1 MSTAEG
7 NLNFRSTLDD
17 SQFQAAIG
25 RMEVNVGSMTD
36 QITNQNGELETFA
49 KKMTEFA
56 NSIFSFESIG
66 EFVKSVAKVRGEY
79 QQLEITFSTLLK
91 SKSSADV
98 LMTNL
103 SSFAG
108 RTPFGLK
115 ETADAARQMLVY
127 GSSTKTVMTEL
138 KMLGEVAIAT
148 SSPIGNLANVYSTLK
163 SKENI
168 SLTDVDDLAKTGIP
182 IYEELAEILSKSK
195 EKVSELVSTGQVG
208 FPLIEEA
215 FQRMTNVGGS
225 FYGVMSTQSQ
235 TLNGQLEHLNSSW
248 ETMLNTLGQNQEGLL
263 GNGIEAAIALVD
275 NYERVIEA
283 IQGLVIIYGAYKTAL
298 AVTNIAIMFS
308 ATVTNSL
315 GVATRVWSGIEV
327 LQYGILV
334 AKEKIITVLT
344 SKQTALMLS
353 TAAYTAAIGALVA
366 IGYSYLQYQ
375 DAAEIAEESL
385 EKARRKGAVAF
396 EDEEERIKGLINI
409 ISDYTRTKVEQ
420 KAAYDELNATTNGV
434 LEKYSLEA
442 VAAGGADGAIRSYLN
457 SVKSA
462 ASVESEY
469 SSYKELEK
477 KLKALNTD
485 GIEAVGTLDKLWI
498 SLKRTFAPTSQG
510 LSWSSWLNE
519 LTSGSA
525 AEAGIIN
532 DRKNTFLNAQKDIL
546 KGKNGKGVQGKI
558 AEEKDARNESLTGLK
573 GAGYQKFNNVFAQG
587 NIMSNFDKLLKLA
600 PNKAA
605 LTKLK
610 GTTEGIIDA
619 LAPGD
624 ESILNYRK
632 KVDKLDKVLK
642 QYSSQNKPVNPKN
655 DERKKFLEELKRE
668 AGSGSKTEEEGLQ
681 GIINK
686 YAGKLSK
693 AKEIKA
699 GSEAISIIKQLQVR
713 DTDKFLAEKDILN
726 LKGEISS
733 KKTLFAEY
741 EEFKTKVGKEEADK
755 RFKLSLN
762 NFEDYGAYLRSK
774 EAELNSKKDPTVADK
789 KKLAILSAESTEFA
803 KQKQDQETER
813 FVKAYKEAETF
824 AQKKLAL
831 EKDFDEKVRA
841 LKKGQGGKIDD
852 EQLKNL
858 KAGHD
863 AGINAAKEEA
873 FQKSVIYKKL
883 SKDTLILTRE
893 QIEKQIATMRSLLD
907 DPSITGDVKSGIAG
921 NLKDLEVRLHSGVG
935 KSNFQAL
942 ERRKNDIVRNLGE
955 RNSRTGED
963 PVNEKAI
970 KDLNAELVEV
980 KSKMDDINATGLKAF
995 MNDLKDNKALQGLS
1009 TGLGLA
1015 SNAAST
1021 MSQALGGVDTEAGY
1035 TLDTIGQLA
1044 GAAADVA
1051 GSIVSGDP
1059 AKMVG
1064 SAIKAVGTLFS
1075 IGKRVREMN
1084 EKARKEV
1091 EDFYSNAIK
1100 GEREYQDSLKERA
1113 LQSVRDNKTTLQ
1125 GIKDELKIRQSQ
1137 IAGWK
1142 AESDEIMGKL
1152 GGMSS
1157 IASETYKHGTWFRK
1171 AKVIKTYDSL
1181 EGKDYKQLSQLLSQ
1195 GKLEGDAKALVER
1208 LKELEQKGYDAEKAI
1223 ADLAKQTSEIFT
1235 GTTSDNLANS
1245 LLGMFKEGK
1254 TGAQDLA
1261 DFFKQ
1266 TMDDAA
1272 LSIFKNKVLAEA
1284 METFYGEFAK
1294 KAKSDETLTDTEIGE
1309 LQTLFDRL
1317 MGDAGRQFEELKKIT
1332 GQNLGAP
1339 KEDKNPGSPAT
1350 TESTGS
1356 NTIKREMTEETGG
1369 ILTGLW
1375 RGQFDLTRQLVSQSA
1390 EQTLVVSAVGTTAAQ
1405 LLNIARANFDVA
1417 LKIESNTFRTA
1428 NNTDGISGKLDQI
1441 ITNTQSSMGTRSLG

>member
-98 LMTNL
+98 LMANL

-148 SSPIGNLANVYSTLK
+148 SSPIGNLANVYSALK

-298 AVTNIAIMFS
+298 AVTNIAIIFS
-308 ATVTNSL
+308 ATATNSL
-315 GVATRVWSGIEV
+315 GAATRVWSAIEV

-353 TAAYTAAIGALVA
+353 TAAYTAVIGALVA

-558 AEEKDARNESLTGLK
+558 AEEKDARNETLTGLK
-573 GAGYQKFNNVFAQG
+573 GGEYQKFNNVFAQG

-713 DTDKFLAEKDILN
+713 DTDKFLAEKDIMN

-789 KKLAILSAESTEFA
+789 KKLAILSDESTEFA

-942 ERRKNDIVRNLGE
+942 ERRKNAIVSNLGE
-955 RNSRTGED
+955 RSSRTGEKD

-980 KSKMDDINATGLKAF
+980 KSKMDDINARGLKGF
-995 MNDLKDNKALQGLS
+995 MNSLKDNKALQGLS

-1015 SNAAST
+1015 SDAASM

-1035 TLDTIGQLA
+1035 TMDTIGQLA
-1044 GAAADVA
+1044 GAAGDLA

-1059 AKMVG
+1059 AKIVG

-1084 EKARKEV
+1084 EKAKKEV
-1091 EDFYSNAIK
+1091 ADFYSNAIK

-1113 LQSVRDNKTTLQ
+1113 LQRVRDNKTALN
-1125 GIKDELKIRQSQ
+1125 GIKDELKIRQDQ
-1137 IAGWK
+1137 MAGWK
-1142 AESDEIMGKL
+1142 QESEEIMGKL
-1152 GGMSS
+1152 SGMSS

-1171 AKVIKTYDSL
+1171 AKVIKTYESL
-1181 EGKDYKQLSQLLSQ
+1181 EGKDYGQLSQLLSQ

-1208 LKELEQKGYDAEKAI
+1208 LKELEQKGFDAEKAI
-1223 ADLAKQTSEIFT
+1223 ADLAKQTNEIFT
-1235 GTTSDNLANS
+1235 GTNSDNLTNS

-1272 LSIFKNKVLAEA
+1272 LSIFKNKILAGA
-1284 METFYGEFAK
+1284 MENFYKEFAK
-1294 KAKSDETLTDTEIGE
+1294 RGVSGEELTDTEISE
-1309 LQTLFDRL
+1309 LEGIFNNS
-1317 MGDAGRQFEELKKIT
+1317 MANAAKEYEALKKIT
-1332 GQNLGAP
+1332 GRDPSSGGAGP
-1339 KEDKNPGSPAT
+1339 SGL
-1350 TESTGS
+1350 TGAS
-1356 NTIKREMTEETGG
+1356 SIKREITEETAGV
-1369 ILTGLW
+1369 LTGLW
-1375 RGQFDLTRQLVSQSA
+1375 RGQFDLTKQLV
-1390 EQTLVVSAVGTTAAQ
+1390 TLSMERNAVVNTVGVNAME
-1405 LLNIARANFDVA
+1405 LLNVARSNFDVA
-1417 LKIESNTFRTA
+1417 LKIESNTYRTA

-1441 ITNTQSSMGTRSLG
+1441 IVNTQPSMGTRSLG